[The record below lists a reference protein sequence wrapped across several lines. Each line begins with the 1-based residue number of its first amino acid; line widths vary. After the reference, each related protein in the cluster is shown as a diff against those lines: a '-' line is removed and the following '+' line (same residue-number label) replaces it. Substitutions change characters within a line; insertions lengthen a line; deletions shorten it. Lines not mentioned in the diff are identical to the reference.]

1 VSQVL
6 AGAVDA
12 FVETWGH
19 LIHAG
24 LTEDDGADADV
35 AEEVAFVAYDTK
47 DKSCR
52 VDHHTSTIRLGT
64 KKRGQYTHN
73 IPGAMAFGEAA
84 PEQTWVEGEEA
95 SQLVDVFLDGGWT
108 NQAKDHR

>member
-52 VDHHTSTIRLGT
+52 VDHHN
-64 KKRGQYTHN
+64 N